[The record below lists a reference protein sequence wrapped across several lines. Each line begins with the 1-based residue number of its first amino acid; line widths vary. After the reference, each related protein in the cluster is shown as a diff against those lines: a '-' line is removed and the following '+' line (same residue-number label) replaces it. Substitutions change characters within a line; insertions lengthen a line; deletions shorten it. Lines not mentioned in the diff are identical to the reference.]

1 MNRLVSRWG
10 LLVALVCVLV
20 CASAAGASEAET
32 LGEVPPPCT
41 GANFEF
47 GGCTVATRLGALSLS
62 PHVVH
67 AGGTITGTVALT
79 GKYPIAWPT
88 GIPFLVEVNP
98 CTTETASCTWRVP
111 ANAPTVKYTTLQVG
125 VTNNQGTGVSRD
137 YYAIVGKD
145 QFALE
150 GHIKDSSGNPVAGV
164 TVDISGPDHVTAKT
178 DSTGA
183 YNALLKRGTY
193 TVAPNPGKG
202 QSFAPAETK
211 VVLNDDRTADFQLR
225 PNQDQVTVTI
235 ESPSLPASGSSTSGI
250 AVADRNSLGEP
261 VEGAT
266 IRIAPPPE
274 VTMPTL
280 VCDSSGRLVYPTRLN
295 DGSLLGGSFER
306 VTDSAGEIH
315 LSAFFGTVPG
325 SWLMEATEVS
335 PNSPPAL
342 SGQASATLSEA
353 GGRAELP
360 DALTSL
366 LIAAGNKTLA
376 NFSQSP
382 QKNVLEWLDQ
392 IQGEISGLAYLPI
405 HSTDA
410 TGATQAGVVVY
421 AGAPS
426 VRAALMNY
434 LEGKSA
440 TPPSQDQ
447 AVVID
452 IGNLQDLLLGTRLA
466 GQAVNTVPYRL
477 PSLAEWANGTV
488 IEIASA
494 DQTAMHNEAHI
505 PIPARGRPSFGM
517 AAPQGNEDLLYG
529 FGPYPPF
536 TGSAAEQS
544 SFNHCVGYTFGT
556 RITPHS
562 PVTVLVS
569 DAKGE
574 QAGITKAGVPTAAV
588 PGSLLGYAGHAL
600 RSLSLPTGSY
610 KVAVHGTGN
619 GPATLVFTVGAVS
632 SEVFHF
638 DAHRGATG
646 ELTVTSSHVASSM
659 RFAGHTLHGTPGLK
673 LSVHGLPHKL
683 RAGSKAV
690 HLKLS
695 LKELFGHGAGSV
707 AVKVSGVAGKLSAMS
722 NGRGSV
728 ALALHPRRKGTITLV
743 FSGAGYQTLRRT
755 LHVS

>member
-1 MNRLVSRWG
+1 
-10 LLVALVCVLV
+10 
-20 CASAAGASEAET
+20 
-32 LGEVPPPCT
+32 
-41 GANFEF
+41 
-47 GGCTVATRLGALSLS
+47 
-62 PHVVH
+62 
-67 AGGTITGTVALT
+67 
-79 GKYPIAWPT
+79 
-88 GIPFLVEVNP
+88 
-98 CTTETASCTWRVP
+98 VP
-111 ANAPTVKYTTLQVG
+111 ANAPTIKYTTLQVG

-145 QFALE
+145 EFALE
-150 GHIKDSSGNPVAGV
+150 GHITDSAGRPVVGV
-164 TVDISGPDHVTAKT
+164 TVDISGPTHATAKT

-193 TVAPNPGKG
+193 TVVPNPGKG
-202 QSFAPAETK
+202 QSFAPAEAK
-211 VVLNDDRTADFQLR
+211 VALTDDRTADFQLR

-250 AVADRNSLGEP
+250 AIADRNSLGEA

-266 IRIAPPPE
+266 IRVSPPLT
-274 VTMPTL
+274 VDMPTL

-325 SWLMEATEVS
+325 SWPLEAVEVS
-335 PNSPPAL
+335 PATPPAL
-342 SGQASATLSEA
+342 PGQASATLTEA
-353 GGRAELP
+353 GGRIELP
-360 DALTSL
+360 EALTSL
-366 LIAAGNKTLA
+366 LIAAGSSTLA

-382 QKNVLEWLDQ
+382 QKNVLEWLGQ
-392 IQGEISGLAYLPI
+392 IQSQIGGLGYLPI

-421 AGAPS
+421 ANAPS

-434 LEGKSA
+434 LEGKTA
-440 TPPSQDQ
+440 TPPSQSQ

-452 IGNLQDLLLGTRLA
+452 IGNLEQLLLGTRLA
-466 GQAVNTVPYRL
+466 GQAVNSVPYRL

-505 PIPARGRPSFGM
+505 PIPARGRPSFGL

-529 FGPYPPF
+529 YGPYPPF
-536 TGSAAEQS
+536 AGGATEQA

-588 PGSLLGYAGHAL
+588 PGSLLGYSGHAL

-619 GPATLVFTVGAVS
+619 GPATLVFTVGTSS

-638 DAHRGATG
+638 NSHRGASG
-646 ELTVTSSHVASSM
+646 ELAVSSSHVAPSM
-659 RFAGHTLHGTPGLK
+659 RFGGRTLHGTPGLE
-673 LSVHGLPHKL
+673 LSVHGLPRKL
-683 RAGSKAV
+683 RAGKAT

-707 AVKVSGVAGKLSAMS
+707 ALKVSGAAGSLSAAS
-722 NGRGSV
+722 SGHGRI
-728 ALALHPRRKGTITLV
+728 ALTLHPRRKGTITLV
-743 FSGAGYQTLRRT
+743 FSGAGYETLRRT